1 MMNRNYN
8 LDVNEDDL
16 DNELEEL
23 DNEMFQEMLHN
34 KNSKT
39 QPQYMQDANKQVNMQ

>member
-1 MMNRNYN
+1 M
-8 LDVNEDDL
+8 DVNEDDL

-34 KNSKT
+34 KNNKA
-39 QPQYMQDANKQVNMQ
+39 QP